1 MSLQIGLQLFSAKKS
16 FMNNRLPTLKKIA
29 EIGYQHIEVPVD
41 FSGEDIFGMGELKAS
56 DLKDMTKQA
65 GLNIIATHVL
75 VTDESQWE
83 QVINYNKEI
92 GCEKVIIPLVFFK
105 DYEAAKTFSETLNR
119 YGKQLKEHGMKLYY
133 HNHFHEYQRFNGE
146 YVLDILLENTDPD
159 LVGIELDTYW
169 ALRAGIDVNAYLK
182 KLGSRCEFI
191 HQKDLPASVEQANIF
206 EMINEKSEITLEKLQ
221 SFVVAENFTE
231 TGEGV
236 MDIATIIRTAKSSTN
251 TQYII
256 VEQDATFRDELESI
270 EISYKNLSALM
281 ENVLE
286 DTV

>member
-1 MSLQIGLQLFSAKKS
+1 MSLQIGLQLFSAKKA
-16 FMNNRLPTLKKIA
+16 FTNDRRGALKRIA
-29 EIGYQHIEVPVD
+29 QIGYQHIEVPVD
-41 FSGEDIFGMGELKAS
+41 FSGQDSFGIGELTAS
-56 DLKDMTKQA
+56 SLKHMTDQV

-105 DYEAAKTFSETLNR
+105 DYQAVKTFSETLNR
-119 YGKQLKEHGMKLYY
+119 FGKQLKENGMKLYY
-133 HNHFHEYQRFNGE
+133 HNHFHEFQRFNGE
-146 YVLDILLENTDPD
+146 YALDILLEHTDSD

-206 EMINEKSEITLEKLQ
+206 EMINEKSEITLETLQ
-221 SFVVAENFTE
+221 PFVVPENFTE

-236 MDIATIIRTAKSSTN
+236 IDIATIIRTAESSTD

-270 EISYKNLSALM
+270 EISYKNLSSLM
-281 ENVLE
+281 KKVLE
-286 DTV
+286 GTV